1 MKLPTIQLG
10 PVSRI
15 SIGLISLV
23 IAIILIADSALNI
36 LPNER
41 KQQIALRQH
50 IAQAI
55 GSQVVVLL
63 STEDT
68 SKLNF
73 VLNHMAENNDEIIS
87 IGLRRMDGNLSA
99 SSNKHLQAWVASPT
113 KTSTPTHVIMP
124 LTIGETSWG
133 QIEVTFHELGP
144 RGFKDWVHNASISL
158 TLLLLTV
165 GFIAFYLYLKR
176 ALQYLD
182 PSQAVPERVRKAFDT
197 LKESVVILDAQ
208 GRIMLANAGFYQ
220 LHPHAGDNLDGKYI
234 SQLKWLSLNMP
245 RDEITNKFPWE
256 SVIQTN
262 QPLHGK
268 ELQIELP
275 SGDFRELIMNCSA
288 IGDDTGNVRGCL
300 ISFDD
305 ITELGRAKTLL
316 QQTVQELQMSK
327 DKIEQQNEELQ
338 KIAFYD
344 PLTACLN
351 RRAFFD
357 KAQPLYKDT
366 FDKNNAVCIMSDI
379 DHFKSFNDRY
389 GHSVGD
395 LVIQQVARTLGRT
408 LRLKDLLCRYGGE
421 EFCIFLVGFTIDDGL
436 AIAERMRSGVE
447 KEAGP
452 GIRSVPNLKITSS
465 FGVASIKAGNKTLEE
480 LIDQADQALY
490 KAKKAGRNRVIA
502 YDYTK
507 DDIVEEPPK
516 GEAVHGSSH

>member
-1 MKLPTIQLG
+1 MKFPTIQLG

-63 STEDT
+63 STEDMP
-68 SKLNF
+68 KLNF
-73 VLNHMAENNDEIIS
+73 VLSHMAESNDEIIS
-87 IGLRRMDGNLSA
+87 IGLRRKDGNLAA
-99 SSNKHLQAWVASPT
+99 SSDKHSQSWVPSPT

-124 LTIGETSWG
+124 LTIGETAWG
-133 QIEVTFHELGP
+133 QIELTFHDLGP
-144 RGFKDWVHNASISL
+144 RGFKDWIHNASISL

-197 LKESVVILDAQ
+197 LTESVVILDAQ

-220 LHPHAGDNLDGKYI
+220 LHPQASENLDGKYI

-245 RDEITNKFPWE
+245 RDEVTQKFPWE

-262 QPLHGK
+262 QPFHGK
-268 ELQIELP
+268 AVKIELP
-275 SGDFRELIMNCSA
+275 DGSFRELIMNCSA
-288 IGDDTGNVRGCL
+288 IGDDSGNVRGCL

-305 ITELGRAKTLL
+305 VTELGRANTLL
-316 QQTVQELQMSK
+316 QQTLQEQQILQ
-327 DKIEQQNEELQ
+327 DKIQQQNEELQ

-357 KAQPLYKDT
+357 KAQPLYAET
-366 FDKNNAVCIMSDI
+366 FDKHNAVCIMSDI

-436 AIAERMRSGVE
+436 AIAERMRAGIE

-452 GIRSVPNLKITSS
+452 GVRTVDNLKITSS
-465 FGVASIKAGNKTLEE
+465 FGIASIKAGNKTLEE

-502 YDYTK
+502 YDYTMN
-507 DDIVEEPPK
+507 DVAEEAPAVE
-516 GEAVHGSSH
+516 ASHSNSH